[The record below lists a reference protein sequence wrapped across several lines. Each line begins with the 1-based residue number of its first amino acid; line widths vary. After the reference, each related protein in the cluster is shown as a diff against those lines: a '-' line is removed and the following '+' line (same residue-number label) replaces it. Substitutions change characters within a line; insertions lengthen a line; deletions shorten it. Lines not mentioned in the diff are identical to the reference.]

1 MNPKL
6 NIMGILLTMVDFR
19 TTYANEITEILY
31 QVYGNSIHIFD
42 AVISMSVRA
51 AETLAEGVSIYKH
64 DPKGK
69 VAQAYEKLTLEVES
83 YE

>member
-1 MNPKL
+1 
-6 NIMGILLTMVDFR
+6 
-19 TTYANEITEILY
+19 
-31 QVYGNSIHIFD
+31 
-42 AVISMSVRA
+42 MSVRA

>member
-42 AVISMSVRA
+42 EVIPMSVRA
-51 AETLAEGVSIYKH
+51 AEGVSIYKH